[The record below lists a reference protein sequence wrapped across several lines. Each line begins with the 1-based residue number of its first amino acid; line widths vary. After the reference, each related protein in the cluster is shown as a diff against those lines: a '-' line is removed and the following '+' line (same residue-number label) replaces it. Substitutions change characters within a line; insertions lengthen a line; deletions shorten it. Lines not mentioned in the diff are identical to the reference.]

1 MAVKVGATIGR
12 VYNMVTHCISTYNNL
27 DYLKL
32 VLKSI
37 EKNAHFKKVIVYA
50 ENCTDGTDE
59 WLRQNYSGHVWPN
72 GETYEPNVEFYIDKN
87 EVPQGI
93 GGGMNKCA
101 ELVKTEYINF
111 VHSDMWVTKDFDL
124 PLFDIVSKASKT
136 IASSWRI
143 EPDIFGGTDRLGT
156 IVAPKEEFGYLH
168 SNFDSAHFD
177 EWAEEFKKN
186 NLVRFRK
193 AEGVSFMVRKEDW
206 DFVGGND
213 PLFAP
218 ASYEDMDLFVRMQ
231 CESFDFVETSESVV
245 FHFGARGSIF
255 RGDDLTTRH
264 PRQVA
269 SEKANIEKWMTK
281 WGQAPQHDS
290 NGFIQATSHL
300 WKIYRGCIKQYT
312 QFTL

>member
-1 MAVKVGATIGR
+1 MEPTKLLPD
-12 VYNMVTHCISTYNNL
+12 MVTHCISTYNNL

-32 VLKSI
+32 ALESI
-37 EKNAHFKKVIVYA
+37 KKNAHFKKVIVYA
-50 ENCTDGTDE
+50 ENCTDDTDQ
-59 WLRQNYSGHVWPN
+59 WLTQNYSGKFDSASGYAV
-72 GETYEPNVEFYIDKN
+72 EEDVEFWIEKN
-87 EVPQGI
+87 EIPQGI

-101 ELVKTEYINF
+101 ELAKTEYINF

-124 PLFDIVSKASKT
+124 PLLEIVSKAPKT
-136 IASSWRI
+136 LASSWRI

-156 IVAPKEEFGYLH
+156 TVAPKEEFGYLH
-168 SNFDSAHFD
+168 SNFDPVHFD

-186 NLVRFRK
+186 NLIRFRK
-193 AEGVSFMVRKEDW
+193 AEGVSFMIRKSDW
-206 DFVGGND
+206 DFIGGND

-231 CESFDFVETSESVV
+231 CEGFDFIETSESVV

-269 SEKANIEKWMTK
+269 SERANEQKWMTK
-281 WGQAPQHDS
+281 WGQAPKHDY
-290 NGFIQATSHL
+290 NGFIEATSHL
-300 WKIYRGCIKQYT
+300 QKIYREYIKK
-312 QFTL
+312 